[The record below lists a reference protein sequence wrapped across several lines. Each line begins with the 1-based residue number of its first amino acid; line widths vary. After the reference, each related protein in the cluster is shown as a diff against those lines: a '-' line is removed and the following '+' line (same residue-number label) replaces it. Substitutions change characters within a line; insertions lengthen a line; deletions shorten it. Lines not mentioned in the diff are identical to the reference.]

1 MPAEGNGMSKA
12 AWLMAIGVA
21 ACAMGGSTQQQQQ
34 VVDASHIDGPNVVHD
49 SSMVTGDAKV
59 FHDAPVQPLDAFVP
73 KDAPLTAEGGICADN
88 TTCAATLCC
97 YFFVCTAGTPLGD
110 NICLPD

>member
-1 MPAEGNGMSKA
+1 MSKA
-12 AWLMAIGVA
+12 ACLTVIGLA

-49 SSMVTGDAKV
+49 VAMVTGDAKV
-59 FHDAPVQPLDAFVP
+59 FHDAPVHDAPFHPLDAFVP
-73 KDAPLTAEGGICADN
+73 QDAALTAAGGFCTDN

-97 YFFVCTAGTPLGD
+97 YFFVCTAGTPLG
-110 NICLPD
+110 NNVCLPD

>member
-1 MPAEGNGMSKA
+1 MPAEGNDMSKA
-12 AWLMAIGVA
+12 ACLMIGLA

-34 VVDASHIDGPNVVHD
+34 VVDASHSDGPNGHD
-49 SSMVTGDAKV
+49 AAMVTGDAKV
-59 FHDAPVQPLDAFVP
+59 FHDAPVSHLDAFVP
-73 KDAPLTAEGGICADN
+73 QDAPLTGAGGFCTDN

-97 YFFVCTAGTPLGD
+97 YFFVCTAGTPVGV